1 MTPTFIIPDEILI
14 SKIYFLRDKK
24 IMLAEDLAE
33 MYGVETK
40 RLNEQVKRNLDR
52 FPEDFMFQLT
62 HEEHETLRSQFAT
75 SNRGGR
81 RYEPY
86 AFTEHG
92 ILMLSSVLN
101 SKKAI
106 TINIQLMRIFT
117 KMREIL
123 LTHKDLLLDMENIR
137 KKVNGQDEKIEMIYN
152 YLIQF
157 VKQKEESIDPIGFR
171 INGK

>member
-1 MTPTFIIPDEILI
+1 
-14 SKIYFLRDKK
+14 
-24 IMLAEDLAE
+24 MLAEDLAE
-33 MYGVETK
+33 IYGVETK

-62 HEEHETLRSQFAT
+62 HEEHETLRSQFAN

-81 RYEPY
+81 SYEPY

-157 VKQKEESIDPIGFR
+157 VKQKKNQSTI
-171 INGK
+171 